1 MERDQRDAVTLTI
14 DGVPIAKGRP
24 VFGQGRVYTPAKTRE
39 FERTVGWLAKIAMRA
54 RPPLQGP
61 LIMDVQFDLPIPASW
76 SAAQKEEARTG
87 MILPDVAPDLDNL
100 IKSLLDG
107 CRRIAFRDDA
117 QIVQITARKR
127 FGVEPKT
134 VATFSPMTTETDDD
148 QRRHATDLA
157 TGGHAR
163 PGGARKGTQ

>member
-1 MERDQRDAVTLTI
+1 METNERTAVTITI
-14 DGVPIAKGRP
+14 DGVPIPKGRP
-24 VFGQGRVYTPAKTRE
+24 VFGRGRVYTPANTRA

-76 SAAQKEEARTG
+76 SAAQKNDARLG
-87 MILPDVAPDLDNL
+87 LILPDVAPDLDNL

-117 QIVQITARKR
+117 QIVAIVARKR
-127 FGVEPKT
+127 FGAQPQT
-134 VATFSPMTTETDDD
+134 VVTF
-148 QRRHATDLA
+148 RACDLS
-157 TGGHAR
+157 
-163 PGGARKGTQ
+163 